1 MTAIIH
7 LILKSILL
15 KASGERS
22 APVQRQGVRGDGGT
36 LARVRDLYGA
46 EVAKVCAI
54 KEYRYTTGC
63 PKVTVMFES
72 YCILMISEVILKP
85 FGMVNATTGRF
96 GLMHSSYFYRAKSLG
111 KYGICLEQNS
121 E

>member
-46 EVAKVCAI
+46 EVAKVCA
-54 KEYRYTTGC
+54 
-63 PKVTVMFES
+63 M
-72 YCILMISEVILKP
+72 
-85 FGMVNATTGRF
+85 
-96 GLMHSSYFYRAKSLG
+96 
-111 KYGICLEQNS
+111 
-121 E
+121 